1 MTTIVATEFL
11 PLVAT
16 VGAARD
22 ALIVSLHDVAPS
34 TQEVSNNIISE
45 LTRRG
50 VRTCSLL
57 VVPDYHYEGLFSKDR
72 QFVSWLRDLEADGYE
87 IVIHGYSHRRPR
99 RMNETMRYVSY
110 TLLCECEN
118 AELYYLDHDAVLR
131 DIICS

>member
-22 ALIVSLHDVAPS
+22 ALVVSLHDVAPS

-72 QFVSWLRDLEADGYE
+72 KLVSWWRVLEADGYE
-87 IVIHGYSHRRPR
+87 FVIPGSSHRRR
-99 RMNETMRYVSY
+99 LRGTETITDNFLTRFYA
-110 TLLCECEN
+110 N
-118 AELYYLDHDAVLR
+118 
-131 DIICS
+131 